1 MSLLFLLRPADEVLE
16 MKERVAVENLR
27 EIKNVLDKN
36 NINYWLDF
44 GTLLGAVRNGKIIE
58 WDSDID
64 LGTWYGNVDQIISI
78 FSELKNK
85 GFRASVTENKIEI
98 GIRKRGFSLNI
109 TIYRKSDDYA
119 WGIWVVPRREVEKL
133 IHWGIAALT
142 PRISTKSRRS
152 SFLCPCCHWN

>member
-1 MSLLFLLRPADEVLE
+1 

-64 LGTWYGNVDQIISI
+64 LGTWYGNVNQIISL
-78 FSELKNK
+78 FSGLKNK
-85 GFRASVTENKIEI
+85 GFRANVTKNSI
-98 GIRKRGFSLNI
+98 
-109 TIYRKSDDYA
+109 
-119 WGIWVVPRREVEKL
+119 
-133 IHWGIAALT
+133 
-142 PRISTKSRRS
+142 
-152 SFLCPCCHWN
+152 